1 MYLCYDKLLFP
12 ERYYYKVQY
21 ELILKKKNL
30 EERNNKLYIHIYQ
43 KIRVIIFII
52 INLND
57 LRNVRNDES
66 SDVRSV
72 IK

>member
-1 MYLCYDKLLFP
+1 VYLCYDKLLFP

-52 INLND
+52 INSND
-57 LRNVRNDES
+57 LRNVPN
-66 SDVRSV
+66 DVRSM